1 MRGKRNKRKKKKD
14 VVVHLRDRPF
24 HQTMMMGGKGVKE
37 EDGTAMREDTIND
50 IIIRK
55 DQDHDHHPIVDVIV
69 VIIVVIVM
77 NEEVEI
83 EEGRIIIMMMA
94 STYIVYSA
102 KTCGFQS
109 KWFMLDV
116 VTIR

>member
-1 MRGKRNKRKKKKD
+1 MCTD

-55 DQDHDHHPIVDVIV
+55 DQ
-69 VIIVVIVM
+69 
-77 NEEVEI
+77 
-83 EEGRIIIMMMA
+83 GRCLGREKIHCFSPKNNFNFEKRIQQ
-94 STYIVYSA
+94 YSQPR
-102 KTCGFQS
+102 F
-109 KWFMLDV
+109 L
-116 VTIR
+116 